1 MPAGRLG
8 VVLGKVERVAQQE
21 GVEARGRAGGLIA
34 RIDVDERILRIGD
47 AELLVD
53 VVGLEGRANDA
64 LAEGGD
70 GLGCDPDA
78 GFIGGGQEER
88 PQERTVDT
96 LAEGQPSRAHRGGER
111 GREPR
116 RQFLVRPEQ
125 RVPIGDDIHIRPFT
139 DQGRPGAPVK
149 PEAGP
154 MPSISSHRGQHCA
167 G

>member
-1 MPAGRLG
+1 M
-8 VVLGKVERVAQQE
+8 ERVGQQE
-21 GVEARGRAGGLIA
+21 GVEAGRRAGGLIPGV
-34 RIDVDERILRIGD
+34 DVDERILGFGD

-53 VVGLEGRANDA
+53 VVGLEGRANDP

-70 GLGCDPDA
+70 RLGRDA
-78 GFIGGGQEER
+78 DARFIGGGQEER
-88 PQERTVDT
+88 PQERTMDA
-96 LAEGQPSRAHRGGER
+96 LAEGQPSCAHRGGER

-125 RVPIGDDIHIRPFT
+125 RVPIGDDIHIRPYT